1 MAGYVGYLADS
12 PFAWS
17 AFRLPVTPLSSCQ
30 GEYHTATKAAVM
42 AKAYSDLMTFTG
54 YPSAAGAP
62 IFCDNK
68 AAVLLSDSGI
78 SSKKLRHVATHIAFL
93 RELIKSND
101 IMLLHI
107 STKGQIADIFT
118 KPLAASTF
126 HELRVHLT
134 NS

>member
-1 MAGYVGYLADS
+1 MA
-12 PFAWS
+12 
-17 AFRLPVTPLSSCQ
+17 T
-30 GEYHTATKAAVM
+30 
-42 AKAYSDLMTFTG
+42 
-54 YPSAAGAP
+54 P

-93 RELIKSND
+93 RELINSGN

-118 KPLAASTF
+118 KPLHAATF
-126 HELRVHLT
+126 HELRVRLV
-134 NS
+134 N